1 MKSYRSQGMVLG
13 IQYLSMVFLLYRFV
27 LNRTYILSFSVVL
40 HLQQW
45 SPLKRALVA
54 NALIV
59 PYSLYRW
66 RKYVTNDV
74 NLYEAAVQYD
84 GFRKKWSF
92 LLFHNHFHNSLL
104 SLLLVMLE
112 WVASAPFWYTWL
124 ILPFLLLLFSR
135 LRMRWS
141 IVHDLRGL
149 KLRKKDDLRSVN
161 REYAPISRVVAF

>member
-84 GFRKKWSF
+84 GFRKK
-92 LLFHNHFHNSLL
+92 
-104 SLLLVMLE
+104 
-112 WVASAPFWYTWL
+112 
-124 ILPFLLLLFSR
+124 
-135 LRMRWS
+135 
-141 IVHDLRGL
+141 
-149 KLRKKDDLRSVN
+149 
-161 REYAPISRVVAF
+161 